1 MAKPANLAP
10 PCPSLA
16 GHVTSCPAGID
27 GLHPNALGDFQIA
40 RAYTQV
46 LHDKFHYG
54 AAPLEVPSPDTIP
67 GLVPSSSAATD
78 SSGKLA
84 LGQAPSPPVGYL
96 AAGAGL
102 LSLVLVAT
110 LRPEWLRLRR
120 GRFGLGGVMKGRY
133 HLLPSR

>member
-1 MAKPANLAP
+1 MTA
-10 PCPSLA
+10 
-16 GHVTSCPAGID
+16 CPAGID

-67 GLVPSSSAATD
+67 GFVGWSSS
-78 SSGKLA
+78 SPNSIGKLA
-84 LGQAPSPPVGYL
+84 GGHAPSPPVTFL

-102 LSLVLVAT
+102 FSLVLVAA
-110 LRPEWLRLRR
+110 LRPEWVRLRR

>member
-1 MAKPANLAP
+1 M
-10 PCPSLA
+10 
-16 GHVTSCPAGID
+16 
-27 GLHPNALGDFQIA
+27 
-40 RAYTQV
+40 

-67 GLVPSSSAATD
+67 GFAASSSSANGN
-78 SSGKLA
+78 GKLA
-84 LGQAPSPPVGYL
+84 GGHAPSPPVTFL

-102 LSLVLVAT
+102 FSLVLVAV
-110 LRPEWLRLRR
+110 LRPEWVRLRR

>member
-1 MAKPANLAP
+1 MRLTP
-10 PCPSLA
+10 P
-16 GHVTSCPAGID
+16 GQVTSCPAGID
-27 GLHPNALGDFQIA
+27 GLHPNSLGDFQIA

-67 GLVPSSSAATD
+67 GLSSSSTGGN
-78 SSGKLA
+78 GKLV
-84 LGQAPSPPVGYL
+84 GGHAPSPPVTFL

-102 LSLVLVAT
+102 FSLVLVAA
-110 LRPEWLRLRR
+110 LRPEWVRLRR